1 MSVSIKTAQE
11 IELMRESGHL
21 LEKVH
26 DGLIPHIKPGMSTKE
41 IDRIGEDM
49 IRSMGCI
56 PNFLNYGGF
65 PGSFCISLNDEV
77 VHGIPSEDKIIQ
89 DGDLVRIDAGLIYK
103 GYHSDAARTY
113 AVGEVSKE
121 AKQLMDVTRQCFF
134 EGIKFAK
141 AGNHLNDIS
150 KAIGAYAAK
159 YRYVLYEIW
168 WDMGLVLIFTK
179 IRRFPTS
186 LRNAGE

>member
-26 DGLIPHIKPGMSTKE
+26 DGLIPYIKPGMSTKE

-89 DGDLVRIDAGLIYK
+89 DGDLVKIDAGLIYK

-121 AKQLMDVTRQCFF
+121 AKQLMEIISMIFPRQS
-134 EGIKFAK
+134 ERMRR
-141 AGNHLNDIS
+141 NTVM
-150 KAIGAYAAK
+150 
-159 YRYVLYEIW
+159 VLYEIW